1 MDKLIKKTSAFLL
14 LIAIFMIT
22 ACDQTQVKLPVW
34 LEGNWTTGDTLGLSA
49 EAWEV
54 INDQYMSGEGLFI
67 TKDNSSVIELLN
79 IFIKDGVLFYT
90 AIVPNQNNGEEIMFI
105 DTQNYADSLVFEN
118 PLHDYPKKI
127 IYYKKDFNTVAVY
140 IYGDG
145 DEYQKITLRKVI
157 E

>member
-1 MDKLIKKTSAFLL
+1 MDKLIKKISAFLL
-14 LIAIFMIT
+14 LTAIFMIT

>member
-1 MDKLIKKTSAFLL
+1 MDKLFKNITAILL
-14 LIAIFMIT
+14 LTAIFMIT
-22 ACDQTQVKLPVW
+22 ACDQKQVKLPVW
-34 LEGNWTTGDTLGLSA
+34 LEGNWATGDTLGLSA

-67 TKDNSSVIELLN
+67 LKDNSTVIELLN
-79 IFIKDGVLFYT
+79 IFIKDGALFYT

-105 DTQNYADSLVFEN
+105 DTHNYADSLVFEN

-127 IYYKKDFNTVAVY
+127 IYYKKDINTVAVY

-145 DEYQKITLRKVI
+145 DDYQKITLRKVI